1 MNNRKRGMLLASS
14 VLLPATLLL
23 APAAMAQDA
32 APVDDTAA
40 AQETDTG
47 EDIVI
52 TGSRIQRPAIDNPN
66 PVISYSSE
74 NLQQSGRVNLTDVLV
89 QNPALLGSSTSAQQS
104 GSTGD
109 TGATAVQLLNLRALG
124 TDRTLVLVDGRRHV
138 AGISGTA
145 SVDINTIPTEL
156 VRRIDIQTGGAS
168 AVYGADGVSGVVNFV
183 LRRDFEGAVVRAQ
196 TGISEEGDAGNRFLS
211 VTLGSNFAQDRGN
224 IALAYEWR
232 DDDRVNGFGRRRVGD
247 PRQAF
252 GLVRNPDDFPDNPAV
267 FDRLLFNDLRYADS
281 SRDGAIDLGS
291 IDEETGQFVI
301 GAFDGVPEF
310 TGSGGVYDRGRLLP
324 SSGGLTQGGSS
335 TPLAGYQGD
344 LAPQNEVHN
353 VNLLTSFEVSPALR
367 LYAQGKYAKTR
378 SFTVAQPSFD
388 FFTYLEADNAYLVDR
403 FGAGTDGA
411 LVSRDNY
418 DFGIRGERAVRETW
432 RGVIGAEGQIS
443 ENATY
448 DVYYTYGVTDS
459 EFLSTNYRLTD
470 RYLAAL
476 DAVRDPVSGNIVC
489 RSNLDPTAA
498 PFQFDFGSVP
508 FPGFQTFTPGAN
520 SGCRPL
526 NVLGDGVLDQAALD
540 FMNVDL
546 VNNYKV
552 QQHVVSGSI
561 SGDFGQFFELPGGPI
576 AFAVGGEYRKEIS
589 DYTPD
594 QFLQD
599 GVLADIA
606 QISPVSGQFDVKEVF
621 GELSAPL
628 LRDVPFAQLLEVN
641 AAVRLSDYSTVGRTD
656 TWAFS
661 GIYSPVDD
669 IRIRGTYSQA
679 VRAPNISELFSP
691 VSGTF
696 AFIDD
701 PCDPE
706 NIPEG
711 TEFRQANC
719 TALLTSLGV
728 NPGTFSPTTD
738 PTATVSLP
746 GRTGG
751 NVNLSEE
758 TARTWT
764 AGVVLQPRFIPGL
777 YITADWYDIELKNA
791 VRTATAQEIVDLC
804 VDQPTLEN
812 AFCDSVGRSTT
823 TGYVNDFLIGPQNVA
838 AINTAG
844 LDVQVNYNFEVGKI
858 GKFNLQLVGNYLD
871 RFDFEPTPGAPIEVS
886 KLTVSYPELSGTADL
901 TWSNDVL
908 MINYGLNFFSKTRR
922 FTDDQI
928 AAQPDISDPRYFFYR
943 EKWEHDVQVA
953 VNVEDNFRFYAGVN
967 NLLNDVGDVASVNQ
981 PYSFLGRYFYAGA
994 RIAFGPTR

>member
-1 MNNRKRGMLLASS
+1 MRSALLAGSFL
-14 VLLPATLLL
+14 VPASLIV
-23 APAAMAQDA
+23 ASPAMAQEA
-32 APVDDTAA
+32 GP
-40 AQETDTG
+40 AQEEATSPAPEDTG

-52 TGSRIQRPAIDNPN
+52 TGSRIQRPAVDNPN

-89 QNPALLGSSTSAQQS
+89 QNPALLGSNTSAQQS

-109 TGATAVQLLNLRALG
+109 TGSTAIQLLNLRNLG
-124 TDRTLVLVDGRRHV
+124 TNRTLVLIDGRRHV
-138 AGISGTA
+138 AGVPGTA
-145 SVDINTIPTEL
+145 SVDINTLPTEL

-168 AVYGADGVSGVVNFV
+168 AVYGADGVSGVVNFI

-211 VTLGSNFAQDRGN
+211 VTLGTNFAENRGN
-224 IALAYEWR
+224 VALSYEWR
-232 DDDRVNGFGRRRVGD
+232 DDDRVNSFDRGRVGD
-247 PRQAF
+247 PRRAF
-252 GLVRNPDDFPDNPAV
+252 GLVRNPDDFPDDPNV

-291 IDEETGQFVI
+291 IDPDTGQFIV
-301 GAFDGVPEF
+301 GGFDGVPEF

-378 SFTVAQPSFD
+378 SFTIAQPSFD

-403 FGAGTDGA
+403 FGAGTQGA
-411 LVSRDNY
+411 LISRDNF
-418 DFGIRGERAVRETW
+418 DFGIRGERSVRETW
-432 RGVIGAEGQIS
+432 RGVVGADGRLS
-443 ENATY
+443 DNATY
-448 DVYYTYGVTDS
+448 DLYYTYGVTDS
-459 EFLSTNYRLTD
+459 EFLSTNYRVTD

-489 RSNLDPTAA
+489 RSTLNPNAA
-498 PFQFDFGSVP
+498 PFQLDFGSVQ

-526 NVLGDGVLDQAALD
+526 NVLGDGVADQAALD
-540 FMNVDL
+540 FINVDL
-546 VNNYKV
+546 VNTYKV

-576 AFAVGGEYRKEIS
+576 RFAVGGEYRKEIS
-589 DYTPD
+589 DFVPD
-594 QFLQD
+594 QFVQD
-599 GVLADIA
+599 GVLADFS
-606 QISPVSGQFDVKEVF
+606 QTSPVSGEFDVKEVF
-621 GELSAPL
+621 AELSAPL
-628 LRDVPFAQLLEVN
+628 LRDVPFAQLLELN

-656 TWAFS
+656 TWSFS
-661 GIYSPVDD
+661 GIYSPIDD

-679 VRAPNISELFSP
+679 VRAPNIAELFSP

-696 AFIDD
+696 SFIDD

-719 TALLTSLGV
+719 TALLTSLGI
-728 NPGTFSPTTD
+728 NPATFSPTTD

-746 GRTGG
+746 GRVGG

-764 AGVVLQPRFIPGL
+764 AGVVLQPSFIPGL
-777 YITADWYDIELKNA
+777 VVTADWYDIQLKDA

-804 VDQPTLEN
+804 VDQPTLDN
-812 AFCDSVGRSTT
+812 VFCGNIGRSTS
-823 TGYVNDFLIGPQNVA
+823 TGYVNDYLINPQNVA

-844 LDVQVNYNFEVGKI
+844 LDVQVNYNFEVANI
-858 GKFNLQLVGNYLD
+858 GNFNLQVVGNYLNK
-871 RFDFEPTPGAPIEVS
+871 FDFEPTPGAAVEIS
-886 KLTVSYPELSGTADL
+886 KLTVGYPEYSGTADL
-901 TWSNDVL
+901 TWTNGTL

-922 FTDDQI
+922 FTDDQV
-928 AAQPDISDPRYFFYR
+928 AAQPDISDPQYFFYR

-953 VNVEDNFRFYAGVN
+953 VNVEENFRFYAGVN
-967 NLLNDVGDVASVNQ
+967 NLLNDIGDVASVNQ

-994 RIAFGPTR
+994 RVAFGPDR